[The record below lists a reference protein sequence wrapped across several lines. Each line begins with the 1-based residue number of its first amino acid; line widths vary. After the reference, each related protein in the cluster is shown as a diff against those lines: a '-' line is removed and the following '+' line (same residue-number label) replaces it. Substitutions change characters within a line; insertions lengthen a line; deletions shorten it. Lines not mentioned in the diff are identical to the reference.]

1 MWKVKRSENEDWDGS
16 DYFGASLKSFELM
29 MEKKDYLLIGCNIT
43 GVNAFFLRK
52 DLVNEKFLD
61 NFTSEF
67 HYENQKIWLI
77 KAFEPDL
84 KIKIKEFET

>member
-1 MWKVKRSENEDWDGS
+1 MP
-16 DYFGASLKSFELM
+16 
-29 MEKKDYLLIGCNIT
+29 
-43 GVNAFFLRK
+43 FFLRK